1 MTPHPFGKASTVSTE
16 TGSKLASRDK
26 RLRLK
31 IGARHGVALA
41 PGVHLVYR
49 RARSGDASWS
59 ARHRD
64 PNGRTTLRRL
74 GAADDATHPDG
85 ITILSFEQAVKLAR
99 STSDGEVDA
108 PAPNTIT
115 VKQAADRYMSWYR
128 DHRKGVMTTESAL
141 RVHILPAFGH
151 RLIVTLKAV
160 ELTAFLNKMA
170 TTAPGRRTSALAKEM
185 NVGPAPVTDDAK
197 RQRRSTANRVY
208 NILRALLNKAFTDG
222 LITSDT
228 EWRRVKPHRK
238 ADAPRVRFLTRA
250 ESIRLVNACRPVIK
264 PLVRGGLA
272 TGARYGELVRIQC
285 GDFSPDTGLL
295 WIRPGKSDHGRHVPL
310 SAEGLALIKQ
320 LVAGRPASALI
331 FPRGNREW
339 RAGEQRRPLE
349 AACTAAK
356 IEPAISFHELR
367 HTYAAQLAQVGVDLL
382 TISKLLGHADTRIT
396 SRHYAHL
403 ADQSLR
409 NAVALLPRLLPAT
422 KSRVQ
427 AIR

>member
-1 MTPHPFGKASTVSTE
+1 VSTQ
-16 TGSKLASRDK
+16 TGSKLASREK
-26 RLRLK
+26 RLKLK

-41 PGVHLVYR
+41 PGLHLVYR

-59 ARHRD
+59 ARQRD
-64 PNGRTTLRRL
+64 PNGRATLRRL

-99 STSDGEVDA
+99 AANDGEADT
-108 PAPNTIT
+108 PAPNTLT
-115 VKQAADRYMSWYR
+115 VKQAADRYMAWYR

-151 RLIVTLKAV
+151 RLVVTLKAA
-160 ELTAFLNKMA
+160 ELTAFLNKLA
-170 TTAPGRRTSALAKEM
+170 TTPPRRRTSAFAREI
-185 NVGPAPVTDDAK
+185 NTGPAPITDDAK

-208 NILRALLNKAFTDG
+208 NVLRAVLNKAFIDG
-222 LITSDT
+222 LATSDS
-228 EWRRVKPHRK
+228 EWRRVKPHRN
-238 ADAPRVRFLTRA
+238 ADAPSVRFLTKA
-250 ESIRLVNACRPVIK
+250 EATRLVNACPAIVK
-264 PLVRGGLA
+264 PLARGALA
-272 TGARYGELVRIQC
+272 TGARYGELVRMQC

-310 SAEGLALIKQ
+310 NAEGLALFKG

-331 FPRGNREW
+331 FPRGDREW

-349 AACTAAK
+349 AACAAAK

-367 HTYAAQLAQVGVDLL
+367 HTYASQLAQVGVDLL

-409 NAVALLPRLLPAT
+409 NAVALLPRLLSVT